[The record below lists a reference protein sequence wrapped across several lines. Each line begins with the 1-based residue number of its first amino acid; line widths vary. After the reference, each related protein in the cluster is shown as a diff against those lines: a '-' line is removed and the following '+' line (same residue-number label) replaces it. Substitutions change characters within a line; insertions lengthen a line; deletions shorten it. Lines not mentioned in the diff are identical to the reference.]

1 MTISSGRVF
10 AVIAERNG
18 QELVRDFYYVESNE
32 DPRRLFMQLL
42 KTHGIDSFEDP
53 VNCRVEELSE

>member
-1 MTISSGRVF
+1 MTMNSGKVF

-18 QELVRDFYYVESNE
+18 QELVRDVFYADANE
-32 DPRRLFMQLL
+32 DPRQLFMRLL

-53 VNCRVEELSE
+53 VTCRIEELSE